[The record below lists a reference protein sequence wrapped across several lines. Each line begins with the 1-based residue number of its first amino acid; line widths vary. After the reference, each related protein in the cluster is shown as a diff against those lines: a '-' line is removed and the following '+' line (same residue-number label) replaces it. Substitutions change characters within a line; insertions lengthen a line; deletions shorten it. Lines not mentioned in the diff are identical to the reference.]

1 MVKNDNKTQQT
12 SQSPEDFIASVGH
25 SGRRHDARR
34 LLDIFSDAT
43 GLAPRMW
50 GPSIIGY
57 GRYHYKYE
65 SGRQGDF
72 MLTGFSPRQ
81 SNLSLYIIPG
91 YENLQ
96 DKLDRL
102 GKHKTGKSCL
112 YINRLADIDE
122 AVLREIIEYDIQYM
136 RARYET
142 WEE

>member
-1 MVKNDNKTQQT
+1 
-12 SQSPEDFIASVGH
+12 
-25 SGRRHDARR
+25 
-34 LLDIFSDAT
+34 
-43 GLAPRMW
+43 
-50 GPSIIGY
+50 
-57 GRYHYKYE
+57 
-65 SGRQGDF
+65 